1 MEWIY
6 RIRRKTAAALL
17 FALLLIAIGV
27 KNMVDSYQVTELGDS
42 FKSVYEDRLLVEGYI
57 YRLSENLYQ
66 KKLLFDD
73 FNNEHLEDF
82 NQKIGLH
89 NLAINALII
98 DYANTKL
105 TKEEAL
111 YFDLF
116 KKNIN
121 EIATMEQRGFE
132 SGDFKPDTLTKID
145 QHLAEASRNLQHL
158 SDIQIAEGKILR
170 DQSAKIVEGSSF
182 LTQLE
187 FGIIILAGVVIV
199 VIIAASGSI
208 ISKVPDDKLTHQ
220 NSDAV

>member
-1 MEWIY
+1 MKWIY

-27 KNMVDSYQVTELGDS
+27 KNIVDSYQVAQLGDS

-73 FNNEHLEDF
+73 FG
-82 NQKIGLH
+82 NQDMKAFSKQISLH

-98 DYANTKL
+98 DYANTRL
-105 TKEEAL
+105 TNEESL

-121 EIATMEQRGFE
+121 EIARMEQECFE
-132 SGDFKPDTLTKID
+132 KGDFKPDVLAQID
-145 QHLAEASRNLQHL
+145 GQLAAASQNLQHL

-170 DQSAKIVEGSSF
+170 DHSAKIVEGSSF

-187 FGIIILAGVVIV
+187 FGIIILSGVVIV

-208 ISKVPDDKLTHQ
+208 ISKVPEDKLTE
-220 NSDAV
+220 NTDVV